1 MVRTMKLVVLDGYT
15 LNPGDLN
22 WSPLLDLGDP
32 AEIYERT
39 DAHDT
44 AARAAA
50 AEVLL
55 TNKVVLD
62 RATLL
67 KLPALRYVGIL
78 ATGVNVV
85 DLEAAREQGVVVTNV
100 PAYSTA
106 SVVQLTLALLL
117 ELTQH
122 VGHHASSVRQGHWAR
137 SKDFAYWDFP
147 LVELDGR
154 TLGLVGF
161 GAIAQG
167 VARVAQALGMRVLA
181 TRRTGGASPV
191 PGVEMVDMDTLFRES
206 DVLSVHCPL
215 TPETKGLVNA
225 ARLATMKGSAY
236 VLNTSRGPVV
246 NEADLAEALNTGR
259 IAGAGVD
266 VLSTEPPSADNPL
279 LNAKNCFVTPHIAWA
294 TKAARGRLLETVVA
308 NIRAFLDGRPQN
320 VVS

>member
-1 MVRTMKLVVLDGYT
+1 MKLVVLDGYT

-22 WSPLLDLGDP
+22 WSPLLDLGEQP
-32 AEIYERT
+32 KIYERT
-39 DAHDT
+39 AAQDTVARGADA
-44 AARAAA
+44 
-50 AEVLL
+50 EILL
-55 TNKVVLD
+55 TNKVILD
-62 RATLL
+62 RDTLAQLPKL
-67 KLPALRYVGIL
+67 KYVGIL
-78 ATGVNVV
+78 ATGINVI
-85 DLEAAREQGVVVTNV
+85 DLAAARARGIVVTNV

-117 ELTQH
+117 ELTQR
-122 VGHHASSVRQGHWAR
+122 VGHHAGSVRQGNWVE

-147 LVELDGR
+147 LVELDGL

-167 VARVAQALGMRVLA
+167 VARVAQTLGMNVLA
-181 TRRTGGASPV
+181 TRRAERPPEV
-191 PGVEMVDMDTLFRES
+191 PGVRMVDLETLFRES

-259 IAGAGVD
+259 IAGAGLD
-266 VLSTEPPSADNPL
+266 VLSTEPPAADNPL
-279 LNAKNCFVTPHIAWA
+279 LGAKNCFITPHIAWA
-294 TKAARGRLLETVVA
+294 TRAARSRLLATVVA
-308 NIRAFLDGRPQN
+308 NIRAFLDGKPQN

>member
-1 MVRTMKLVVLDGYT
+1 MKLVVLDGYT

-39 DAHDT
+39 AASDT
-44 AARAAA
+44 VSRAAD
-50 AEVLL
+50 AEIVL

-62 RATLL
+62 RATLAQ
-67 KLPALRYVGIL
+67 LPKLRYVGIL
-78 ATGVNVV
+78 ATGINVI
-85 DLEAAREQGVVVTNV
+85 DLDAARAQGITVTNV

-122 VGHHASSVRQGHWAR
+122 VGHHANSVRQGNWTR

-167 VARVAQALGMRVLA
+167 VARLAQALGMRVLA
-181 TRRTGGASPV
+181 TRRSGNAAEV
-191 PGVEMVDMDTLFRES
+191 PGVQVVDLDTLFRES

-215 TPETKGLVNA
+215 TPETRGLVNA
-225 ARLATMKGSAY
+225 ARLATMKPTAY

-246 NEADLAEALNTGR
+246 NEADLAEALNTER
-259 IAGAGVD
+259 IAGAGLD
-266 VLSTEPPSADNPL
+266 VLSTEPPAADNPL
-279 LNAKNCFVTPHIAWA
+279 LNAKNCLVTPHIAWA
-294 TKAARGRLLETVVA
+294 TKAARGRLLATVVA
-308 NIRAFLDGRPQN
+308 NIRAFVDGRPQN
-320 VVS
+320 IVS

>member
-1 MVRTMKLVVLDGYT
+1 MKLVVLDGYT

-22 WSPLLDLGDP
+22 WGPLLDLGDGP
-32 AEIYERT
+32 QIYERT
-39 DAHDT
+39 GPQDT
-44 AARAAA
+44 VSRAAD
-50 AEVLL
+50 AEILL

-62 RATLL
+62 RDTLAQ
-67 KLPALRYVGIL
+67 LPKLRYVGIL
-78 ATGVNVV
+78 ATGVNVI
-85 DLEAAREQGVVVTNV
+85 DLAAAHERGIVVTNV

-122 VGHHASSVRQGHWAR
+122 VGHHANSVRQGNWAR
-137 SKDFAYWDFP
+137 SRDFAYWDFP
-147 LVELDGR
+147 LVELEGL
-154 TLGLVGF
+154 TMGLVGF

-167 VARVAQALGMRVLA
+167 VAQVAQTLGMRVLA
-181 TRRTGGASPV
+181 TRRAERSPEV
-191 PGVEMVDMDTLFRES
+191 PGVQMVDLDTLFRES

-225 ARLATMKGSAY
+225 ARLATMKPSAY

-246 NEADLAEALNTGR
+246 NEADLAEALNTGK

-266 VLSTEPPSADNPL
+266 VLSTEPPAANNPL
-279 LNAKNCFVTPHIAWA
+279 LTAKNCFVTPHIAWA
-294 TKAARGRLLETVVA
+294 TKAARGRLLATVVA
-308 NIRAFLDGRPQN
+308 NIRAFLVGKPQN